1 MSFLNRTCS
10 LIALLCAAVLAE
22 AQSFPS
28 KPLRIVVPITPG
40 SATDIVVRT
49 LGEEM
54 SKRLGVAVVVENR
67 PGAGTTIGSAAVAK
81 SAPDGYTLL
90 ANSTAHTANPW
101 IYPQLPYD
109 SVRDFAPVTSLASVP
124 NVLVVA
130 PARPWTSLRDLVDA
144 AKAAP
149 GKLNYAS
156 AGSGSGTHM
165 NAEKFRIAAGIRAE
179 HIPFKG
185 TPEAITETMTGRVDW
200 FFAPLVSAMSALRD
214 GRLRALAVGSLQRSS
229 MLPDVPTTEE
239 AGVPGSAYN
248 LWIGLWAPAGTPP
261 DTIERL
267 SIVAQ
272 EALGAPEARERL
284 SKLGAD
290 PLLMSPRQFGAFLAE
305 EFKSNEDLVKRAGI
319 KLTN

>member
-1 MSFLNRTCS
+1 
-10 LIALLCAAVLAE
+10 
-22 AQSFPS
+22 
-28 KPLRIVVPITPG
+28 
-40 SATDIVVRT
+40 
-49 LGEEM
+49 
-54 SKRLGVAVVVENR
+54 
-67 PGAGTTIGSAAVAK
+67 
-81 SAPDGYTLL
+81 
-90 ANSTAHTANPW
+90 
-101 IYPQLPYD
+101 
-109 SVRDFAPVTSLASVP
+109 
-124 NVLVVA
+124 
-130 PARPWTSLRDLVDA
+130 
-144 AKAAP
+144 
-149 GKLNYAS
+149 
-156 AGSGSGTHM
+156 
-165 NAEKFRIAAGIRAE
+165 
-179 HIPFKG
+179 
-185 TPEAITETMTGRVDW
+185 MTGRVDW

-214 GRLRALAVGSLQRSS
+214 GWLRALAVGSLQRSS

-272 EALGAPEARERL
+272 EALRAPESRERL